1 MKAIYYLFAASVAA
15 LTLSSCLFEEDDLF
29 KESASQRVVSYN
41 NDAQS
46 VLVGQNQGWIMQYF
60 PNPASGGYSIMTSFT
75 QSGVCKAACIFAQ
88 KNADPSATSDAAA
101 GAFTLSPMNPA
112 DYREASSLYTLE
124 ESNGPVLAMSSYND
138 IISGF
143 VAPQDDG
150 AGYGGDDHFVILK
163 ATAEEVLLKGARYG
177 ARIRMTPAQ
186 ADWKE
191 ELNSIY
197 TTNKDLFVDG
207 VKSYYL
213 MAGDSTFYCIES
225 ETGVLKIGNMMADRL
240 NYNEPQFRNA
250 LTSEERSAITNNNAT
265 FVPSAQFDQVSFVPS
280 KEGVRFQSAYE
291 KSGVSGLT
299 FAYNADSSALASE
312 NGKMKL
318 VPTLERYMATH
329 DEIWNLDTA
338 QMTGQ
343 LKETYLALDSIM
355 KAKSFTGVKIGF
367 GRSTGASVSGNNVWG
382 LIVNGSLT
390 VKVGKKT
397 QKIPVS
403 LAIGYDV
410 DATTIGENSLKLEE
424 VQRDMNFRE
433 QVVEASGN
441 VHVLYEPMMLLAKAF
456 EGNYALSASNA
467 FNPATVTYVAK
478 SGDFSFTIVK

>member
-29 KESASQRVVSYN
+29 KESPSQRVVSYN

-46 VLVGQNQGWIMQYF
+46 VLVGQKQGWIMQYF

-75 QSGVCKAACIFAQ
+75 QSGVCKTACIFAQ
-88 KNADPSATSDAAA
+88 KNEDPSATSDAAA
-101 GAFTLSPMNPA
+101 GVFTLSPMNPA

-143 VAPQDDG
+143 VAPQADG
-150 AGYGGDDHFVILK
+150 TGLGGDDHFVILK

-197 TTNKDLFVDG
+197 QTNKDLFVDG

-250 LTSEERSAITNNNAT
+250 LTSKERSAISSNNAT
-265 FVPSAQFDQVSFVPS
+265 FIPSAQYDEVSFVPS

-299 FAYNADSSALASE
+299 FAYNADSSALVCE

-329 DEIWNLDTA
+329 DEVWNLDTA

-343 LKETYLALDSIM
+343 LKETYLQLDSVM
-355 KAKSFTGVKIGF
+355 KKMNFTGVKIGL
-367 GRSTGASVSGNNVWG
+367 GRSTGATVSGTQVWG
-382 LIVNGSLT
+382 LIVKGTLS

-397 QKIPVS
+397 TKIDVS
-403 LAIGYDV
+403 LAMGYDV
-410 DATTIGENSLKLEE
+410 DASVQNQNRLTLEE
-424 VQRDMNFRE
+424 VQRDKNYQD
-433 QVVEASGN
+433 QVVAANGQC
-441 VHVLYEPMMLLAKAF
+441 HGIYEPMQSLAKAL
-456 EGNYALSASNA
+456 EGEFNLSAPNA
-467 FNPATVTYVAK
+467 FNPRSVVYSSK
-478 SGDFSFTIVK
+478 SNDFKFAIVK